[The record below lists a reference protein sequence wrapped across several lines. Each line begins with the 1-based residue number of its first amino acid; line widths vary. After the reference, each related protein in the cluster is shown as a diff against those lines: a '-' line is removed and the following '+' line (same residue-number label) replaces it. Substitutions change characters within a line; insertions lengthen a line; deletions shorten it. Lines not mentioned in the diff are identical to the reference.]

1 MHSVDL
7 EVVALTAAVDQLAAA
22 VRDRDQVALE
32 AVCDQVA
39 DRHGWRVLALLLA
52 QVAGH
57 GR

>member
-1 MHSVDL
+1 MHGVDL

-22 VRDRDQVALE
+22 VRDRDQAALE
-32 AVCDQVA
+32 AVCDQIA
-39 DRHGWRVLALLLA
+39 DRHGQRVLALLLA